1 MSARRRSRALLL
13 GAVALAVALVAAL
26 VLVIAGANGGS
37 KGSGAPGAGAPGLAG
52 ASGFAGAALPQPPP
66 ASGFTLADTAGRPV
80 SLSALRGKVV
90 VLAFLSSACG
100 RTCVLIAQQIRGALD
115 ELTTPAPALLVSVDP
130 TADTPA
136 RRDAFLQAVSLR
148 NRRAFCPG
156 PPRGCARCGARTACS
171 R

>member
-1 MSARRRSRALLL
+1 MQERQGSPARAVSRAPRCR
-13 GAVALAVALVAAL
+13 
-26 VLVIAGANGGS
+26 S
-37 KGSGAPGAGAPGLAG
+37 PR
-52 ASGFAGAALPQPPP
+52 P
-66 ASGFTLADTAGRPV
+66 ASGFTLTDTAGRPV

-148 NRRAFCPG
+148 GRARFLSG
-156 PPRGCARCGARTACS
+156 PPARLRAVWRAYRVQPLSAGAAAFERSAPVLLVDRGGRERVLFGS
-171 R
+171 NS